1 MESLINHCRTVDTG
15 LISVFFNSSLLG
27 GIGTFLMNYLELH
40 ECFCRR
46 VWVCVCLS
54 FFRGQINCFPV
65 YLCVGGVTVF
75 AVSLQLHESC
85 RGGLIKSSLS
95 PPDIGVSVKS
105 PQIFHLHFS
114 FPKRRRQEEEAFGV
128 IPVQRGDSK
137 DWWFILVQH
146 S

>member
-1 MESLINHCRTVDTG
+1 M
-15 LISVFFNSSLLG
+15 SVFAG
-27 GIGTFLMNYLELH
+27 
-40 ECFCRR
+40 
-46 VWVCVCLS
+46 VCVCGRVCVCP
-54 FFRGQINCFPV
+54 FFEDRSI
-65 YLCVGGVTVF
+65 
-75 AVSLQLHESC
+75 VSLFICVWVVLPSLLSHYSFMRAAE
-85 RGGLIKSSLS
+85 GLIKSSLS

-114 FPKRRRQEEEAFGV
+114 FPKRKRQEEESFGL